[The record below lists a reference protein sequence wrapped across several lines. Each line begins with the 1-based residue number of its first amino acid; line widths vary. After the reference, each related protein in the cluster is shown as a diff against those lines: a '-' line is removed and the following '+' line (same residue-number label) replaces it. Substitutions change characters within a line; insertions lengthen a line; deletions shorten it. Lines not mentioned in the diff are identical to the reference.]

1 MDNPLVKQDLVA
13 AILALREDVERQL
26 KANKYYIALHKLDEL
41 LAAIR
46 PLDIIEVT
54 ADPAPRQAP
63 TIKAASAS
71 QAAPAPEA
79 PAEAPEAPAEAAGD
93 EVMVFHGVVQEQVG
107 DPSWAPHEA
116 SPPRAKPTQGEGPHR
131 P

>member
-46 PLDIIEVT
+46 PLDIIEAT
-54 ADPAPRQAP
+54 AESAPAPTRA
-63 TIKAASAS
+63 IEEANAAE
-71 QAAPAPEA
+71 AAPAVEA
-79 PAEAPEAPAEAAGD
+79 VPAQEAAEQAAD
-93 EVMVFHGVVQEQVG
+93 EVMVYHGVVQEQVG

-116 SPPRAKPTQGEGPHR
+116 R
-131 P
+131 PS

>member
-46 PLDIIEVT
+46 PLDIIEAT
-54 ADPAPRQAP
+54 AEP
-63 TIKAASAS
+63 
-71 QAAPAPEA
+71 APAPTPALEEA
-79 PAEAPEAPAEAAGD
+79 NAAEAAPGAEAVPAQEAAEQAAD
-93 EVMVFHGVVQEQVG
+93 EVMVYHGVVQEQVG

-116 SPPRAKPTQGEGPHR
+116 R
-131 P
+131 PS

>member
-46 PLDIIEVT
+46 PLEIIEAT
-54 ADPAPRQAP
+54 AEPVPAPTRP
-63 TIKAASAS
+63 SRRPGDRGCS
-71 QAAPAPEA
+71 RSRG
-79 PAEAPEAPAEAAGD
+79 AG
-93 EVMVFHGVVQEQVG
+93 GG
-107 DPSWAPHEA
+107 RRS
-116 SPPRAKPTQGEGPHR
+116 
-131 P
+131 

>member
-46 PLDIIEVT
+46 PLDIIEAT
-54 ADPAPRQAP
+54 AEPAAAP
-63 TIKAASAS
+63 TPAMEEANAAE
-71 QAAPAPEA
+71 AAPAAEAVPAQEA
-79 PAEAPEAPAEAAGD
+79 PAEPAAD

-116 SPPRAKPTQGEGPHR
+116 R
-131 P
+131 PS

>member
-46 PLDIIEVT
+46 PLDIIEAT
-54 ADPAPRQAP
+54 AEP
-63 TIKAASAS
+63 
-71 QAAPAPEA
+71 APAPTPAIEEANAAEAVPAQEA
-79 PAEAPEAPAEAAGD
+79 PAEPAPD

-116 SPPRAKPTQGEGPHR
+116 R
-131 P
+131 PS

>member
-46 PLDIIEVT
+46 PLDIIEAT
-54 ADPAPRQAP
+54 AEPAATTAIGEAKPAEPAPAVE
-63 TIKAASAS
+63 
-71 QAAPAPEA
+71 AAPAQ
-79 PAEAPEAPAEAAGD
+79 EAAEQAAD
-93 EVMVFHGVVQEQVG
+93 EVMVYHGVVQEQVG

-116 SPPRAKPTQGEGPHR
+116 R
-131 P
+131 PS

>member
-46 PLDIIEVT
+46 PLDIIEAT
-54 ADPAPRQAP
+54 ADPAPRPAP
-63 TIKAASAS
+63 AIEAVP
-71 QAAPAPEA
+71 APAPEA
-79 PAEAPEAPAEAAGD
+79 PADAAGD
-93 EVMVFHGVVQEQVG
+93 EVMTFHGVVEQQVG

-116 SPPRAKPTQGEGPHR
+116 SPS
-131 P
+131 

>member
-46 PLDIIEVT
+46 PLDIIEAT
-54 ADPAPRQAP
+54 ADPAQREAPAIEAPQA
-63 TIKAASAS
+63 SE
-71 QAAPAPEA
+71 AAPAPESS
-79 PAEAPEAPAEAAGD
+79 AEAED
-93 EVMVFHGVVQEQVG
+93 EEVRVFHGVVQEPVG
-107 DPSWAPHEA
+107 ESTWPHDEARPS
-116 SPPRAKPTQGEGPHR
+116 
-131 P
+131 

>member
-1 MDNPLVKQDLVA
+1 MDNPLVKEDLVA

-46 PLDIIEVT
+46 PLDIIE
-54 ADPAPRQAP
+54 AAAEPAPVPAP
-63 TIKAASAS
+63 SVEEANAAAAVE
-71 QAAPAPEA
+71 AAPAQQE
-79 PAEAPEAPAEAAGD
+79 PADSAAD

-116 SPPRAKPTQGEGPHR
+116 HPS
-131 P
+131 

>member
-1 MDNPLVKQDLVA
+1 MDNPPVKQDLVA

-46 PLDIIEVT
+46 PLDIIE
-54 ADPAPRQAP
+54 AAAEPAPSVEETNAAAAVEVAP
-63 TIKAASAS
+63 TQQEPADSAA
-71 QAAPAPEA
+71 
-79 PAEAPEAPAEAAGD
+79 D

-116 SPPRAKPTQGEGPHR
+116 R
-131 P
+131 PS

>member
-46 PLDIIEVT
+46 PLDIIEAT
-54 ADPAPRQAP
+54 AEPAPAP
-63 TIKAASAS
+63 TPANAAE
-71 QAAPAPEA
+71 AAPAVEAVPAQEA
-79 PAEAPEAPAEAAGD
+79 PAEPAAD

-116 SPPRAKPTQGEGPHR
+116 R
-131 P
+131 PS